1 VKLDRQT
8 CYRALRSRDRRFD
21 GLFYVGV
28 KTTGIYCRPICP
40 ARPVRRDRCDFFERP
55 AEAEKAG
62 FRACFRCRPELAPG
76 LSSVDSIPR
85 LVASAVARI
94 EAGFMNEHSL
104 DDLAASLNVSG
115 RHLRRAM
122 ETEIGVSPVELA
134 QTRRLALAKQ
144 LLQDTALPLAELA
157 FAAGFASVRRFNALF
172 RERFGRSPREVRR
185 QAGAEDPAAGL
196 LLRLDFRPPL
206 DWDGLVAFL
215 SARATPRVERVVGRR
230 YERTVALGDRTG
242 WLTVEPQDDRP
253 ALGARV
259 SLSLAP
265 RLMEVAARL
274 RALFDLD
281 AQPALIAEH
290 LAADARLRVSVHRH
304 PGLRVPGA
312 FDPFE
317 MAVRAVLGQQVS
329 VAGATT
335 LSGRIAE
342 RLGEPIRGELAGLD
356 RTFPTA
362 AALAKAS
369 VDAIQAAG
377 LTRARARTLA
387 SLSAAV
393 AEGRIDF
400 GGRAEPAVTIQ
411 ALQAV
416 PGIGPWTA
424 QYIAMRALRWPDAY
438 PANDLGLLKAL
449 GANARD
455 ATVRAERW
463 RPWRS
468 YAVMHLWRSL

>member
-1 VKLDRQT
+1 
-8 CYRALRSRDRRFD
+8 
-21 GLFYVGV
+21 
-28 KTTGIYCRPICP
+28 
-40 ARPVRRDRCDFFERP
+40 VRRDRCDFFERP
-55 AEAEKAG
+55 AEAERAG

-76 LSSVDSIPR
+76 LGSVDSIPR
-85 LVASAVARI
+85 LVAAAVAQI

-104 DDLAASLNVSG
+104 DELAASLDVSA

-122 ETEIGVSPVELA
+122 EAEIGVSPVELA

-157 FAAGFASVRRFNALF
+157 FASGFASVRRFNALF
-172 RERFGRSPREVRR
+172 KERFGRSPSEVRR
-185 QAGAEDPAAGL
+185 HAGAGDPAHGL
-196 LLRLDFRPPL
+196 LLRLDYRPPL
-206 DWDGLVAFL
+206 DWDGLLEFL
-215 SARATPRVERVVGRR
+215 AGRATPHVERVVGRR

-242 WLTVEPQDDRP
+242 WVTVEPLADRP
-253 ALGARV
+253 ALHARA

-265 RLMEVAARL
+265 KLMEVAARV

-290 LAADARLRVSVHRH
+290 LSADARLRSRVRQH

-312 FDPFE
+312 FEPFE

-342 RLGEPIRGELAGLD
+342 RFGEPIRSELTGLD

-387 SLSAAV
+387 NLASVV
-393 AEGRIDF
+393 AQGRIDLD
-400 GGRAEPAVTIQ
+400 GRAEPSATIE
-411 ALQAV
+411 ALQGE

-449 GANARD
+449 GTTARD
-455 ATVRAERW
+455 ASPRAERW
-463 RPWRS
+463 RPWRA
-468 YAVMHLWRSL
+468 YAVMHLWSSLSEGGRKSWRRRSSEN